1 MPSLLIGSIQRTSH
15 VAILRTT
22 RRQPMRTLLQQHHPR
37 LLLAPLVT
45 VRDEKSNG
53 HRNNYNMEGWFVA
66 SVAAALMMATGGCSL
81 WTFSGI
87 STQHP
92 MDNMNITH
100 CNGIVG
106 VIGTEK
112 KSDARSVY
120 CYRTTATSLLVLSL
134 SLSLSLF
141 LCAW

>member
-1 MPSLLIGSIQRTSH
+1 
-15 VAILRTT
+15 
-22 RRQPMRTLLQQHHPR
+22 
-37 LLLAPLVT
+37 
-45 VRDEKSNG
+45 
-53 HRNNYNMEGWFVA
+53 MEGWFVA

-120 CYRTTATSLLVLSL
+120 CYRTTATSFGAGSPSLLVLSL
-134 SLSLSLF
+134 SLSLSVSLF
-141 LCAW
+141 VRVVNLLHLLLHLVSMQ